1 MFHSEG
7 AQRRISEWSIDRYYR
22 DWTDCRTYEFPLAA
36 RTASLETGQEGLFN
50 ILVCDFRSII
60 TWFLR
65 RAGRFE
71 LVLEVLGIVYADV
84 RSRVLAETKAR
95 GGSESDIQQ
104 AGK

>member
-1 MFHSEG
+1 M
-7 AQRRISEWSIDRYYR
+7 
-22 DWTDCRTYEFPLAA
+22 
-36 RTASLETGQEGLFN
+36 
-50 ILVCDFRSII
+50 I

-84 RSRVLAETKAR
+84 RSRVLAETKAK

-104 AGK
+104 VGK